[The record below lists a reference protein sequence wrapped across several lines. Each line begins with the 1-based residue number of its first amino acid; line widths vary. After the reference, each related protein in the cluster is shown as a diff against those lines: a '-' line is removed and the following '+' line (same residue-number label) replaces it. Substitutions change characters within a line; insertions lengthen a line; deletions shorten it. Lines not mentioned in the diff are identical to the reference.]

1 MFLIRQSKAED
12 TGTLLKLARMVYFI
26 NLPPD
31 ERLIASKIQQ
41 SRECFRYAA
50 TVAGDQTDASE
61 AEEQSHRRG
70 ITGLAHA
77 ESDVFMFTI
86 LDKSSGGVVGT
97 SQIRSHMGGPGN
109 PNYSLKV
116 FSREF
121 RSSNLGIGTTHLLAR
136 LHADESGPSEIG
148 GLIIQPA
155 FRGHK
160 ERPGRFLSWVRF
172 HFIGLRRSLFAS
184 KIIAEMAPTVTS
196 DGDNLFWDS
205 IGRKFIPVKY
215 VEADR
220 FCQHNRKFIDELYPK
235 DDIYLTLLP
244 LEVLNQVGQVGHET
258 IPARRMLE
266 KLGFQYR
273 NYIDPFDGGPHLEAA
288 TDRISL
294 VRETKATTFAEPL
307 GSKIQPTHRGI
318 VSVFDTD
325 GDFRA
330 VECDLAFDKQGRLSI
345 PKRELDALEASRGGA
360 CGVTPFEKLGTKAA
374 TTKRAKA
381 GKKVRV

>member
-1 MFLIRQSKAED
+1 MFFIRQSKTED

-31 ERLIASKIQQ
+31 ERLIAAKIQQ
-41 SRECFRYAA
+41 SRESFRRAA
-50 TVAGDQTDASE
+50 VWTGEDEDQDSSAAPGSGE
-61 AEEQSHRRG
+61 IR
-70 ITGLAHA
+70 GLAQA
-77 ESDVFMFTI
+77 EAGTFMFTI
-86 LDKSSGGVVGT
+86 VDSASGGVVGT
-97 SQIRSHMGGPGN
+97 SQIRPHMGGPGN

-121 RSSNLGIGTTHLLAR
+121 RSSSLGIGTTHLLAR
-136 LHADESGPSEIG
+136 LHADESGPSEVG

-155 FRGHK
+155 FRGHQAK
-160 ERPGRFLSWVRF
+160 PGRFLSWVRF
-172 HFIGLRRSLFAS
+172 HFVGLKRALFAS

-244 LEVLNQVGQVGHET
+244 LEVLNQVGQVGMET
-258 IPARRMLE
+258 VPARRMLE

-273 NYIDPFDGGPHLEAA
+273 NFIDPFDGGPHLEAS

-294 VRETKATTFAEPL
+294 VRETKVGML
-307 GSKIQPTHRGI
+307 GELGKVAATHRGI
-318 VSVFDTD
+318 VSTLRND
-325 GDFRA
+325 GEFRA
-330 VECDLAFDKQGRLSI
+330 VECEVAFDKQERVCVA
-345 PKRELDALEASRGGA
+345 KDAMKVLGAKGDA
-360 CGVTPFEKLGTKAA
+360 CGVTVFEKVGKVEK
-374 TTKRAKA
+374 KRP
-381 GKKVRV
+381 KKKG

>member
-1 MFLIRQSKAED
+1 MFFIRQSKTED

-31 ERLIASKIQQ
+31 ERLIAAKIQQ
-41 SRECFRYAA
+41 SRESFRRAA
-50 TVAGDQTDASE
+50 MWTGEDE
-61 AEEQSHRRG
+61 GEQNGRPNEG
-70 ITGLAHA
+70 IRGLAHG
-77 ESDVFMFTI
+77 ESTVFMFTI
-86 LDKSSGGVVGT
+86 VDSESGGVVGT
-97 SQIRSHMGGPGN
+97 SQIKPHMGGPGN
-109 PNYSLKV
+109 PNYSLRV

-121 RSSNLGIGTTHLLAR
+121 RSTSLGIGTTHLLAR

-160 ERPGRFLSWVRF
+160 DKPGRFLSWVRF
-172 HFIGLRRSLFAS
+172 HFVGLKRALFAS

-235 DDIYLTLLP
+235 DDMYLTLLP
-244 LEVLNQVGQVGHET
+244 LEVLNQVGQVGPET
-258 IPARRMLE
+258 VPARRMLE

-273 NYIDPFDGGPHLEAA
+273 NYIDPFDGGPHLEAH
-288 TDRISL
+288 TDRIGL
-294 VRETKATTFAEPL
+294 VRETRVASFGEPL
-307 GSKIQPTHRGI
+307 GKVAATHRGI
-318 VSVFDTD
+318 VSVLRSD
-325 GDFRA
+325 GEFKA
-330 VECDLAFDKQGRLSI
+330 VECEFAMDKQERVSI
-345 PKRELDALEASRGGA
+345 GKDAMKLLHAGKGDA
-360 CGVTPFEKLGTKAA
+360 CGVTAFEVVG
-374 TTKRAKA
+374 
-381 GKKVRV
+381 GKKVVRKKKG

>member
-31 ERLIASKIQQ
+31 ERLINAKIQHSQ
-41 SRECFRYAA
+41 ECFRYAA
-50 TVAGDQTDASE
+50 SIDNDQGDDGDETPE
-61 AEEQSHRRG
+61 AVHRPG
-70 ITGLAHA
+70 IKGLAHA

-86 LDKSSGGVVGT
+86 LDTVSGGVVGT
-97 SQIRSHMGGPGN
+97 SQVRSHMGGPGN

-121 RSSNLGIGTTHLLAR
+121 RSSTLGIGTTHLLAR
-136 LHADESGPSEIG
+136 LHADESGPSEVG

-160 ERPGRFLSWVRF
+160 DKPGRFLSWVRF
-172 HFIGLRRSLFAS
+172 HFVGLRRSLFAS

-244 LEVLNQVGQVGHET
+244 LEVLNQVGQVGSET
-258 IPARRMLE
+258 APARRMLE
-266 KLGFQYR
+266 RLGFQYR
-273 NYIDPFDGGPHLEAA
+273 NFIDPFDGGPHLEAA
-288 TDRISL
+288 TDRVPL
-294 VRETKATTFAEPL
+294 VRETKSGTFGETLSAKTPAT
-307 GSKIQPTHRGI
+307 HHGI
-318 VSVFDTD
+318 VSVFESD
-325 GDFRA
+325 GEFRA
-330 VECDLAFDKQGRLSI
+330 VECDMAFDKQGRVCI
-345 PKRELDALEASRGGA
+345 PKRDLDKLEASRGSTCA
-360 CGVTPFEKLGTKAA
+360 VTPFEKLGARKPA
-374 TTKRAKA
+374 AKA
-381 GKKVRV
+381 PRRKKVKV

>member
-31 ERLIASKIQQ
+31 ERLINAKIQL

-50 TVAGDQTDASE
+50 TLDNDQGDDGDETPE
-61 AEEQSHRRG
+61 PPNRRG

-86 LDKSSGGVVGT
+86 LDTVSSGVVGT
-97 SQIRSHMGGPGN
+97 SQVRAHMGGPGN

-121 RSSNLGIGTTHLLAR
+121 RSSTLGIGTTHLVAR
-136 LHADESGPSEIG
+136 LHPDESGPSEVG

-155 FRGHK
+155 FRGHRDK
-160 ERPGRFLSWVRF
+160 PGRFLSWVRF
-172 HFIGLRRSLFAS
+172 HFVGLRRSLFAS

-244 LEVLNQVGQVGHET
+244 LEVLNQVGQVGSET

-266 KLGFQYR
+266 RIGFQYR
-273 NYIDPFDGGPHLEAA
+273 NYIDPFDGGPHLEAS
-288 TDRISL
+288 TDRVPL
-294 VRETKATTFAEPL
+294 VRETKSGIFGEPL
-307 GSKIQPTHRGI
+307 NAKLPPTHRGI
-318 VSVFDTD
+318 VSVFEAD
-325 GDFRA
+325 GEFRA
-330 VECDLAFDKQGRLSI
+330 VECELAFDKQGRVCI
-345 PKRELDALEASRGGA
+345 PKRDLDMLDASRGET
-360 CGVTPFEKLGTKAA
+360 CGVTPFEKLGAKKPAAARRKKA
-374 TTKRAKA
+374 
-381 GKKVRV
+381 KV